1 MQGLKTGGRQIGT
14 PNRVT
19 SELRDIVAERFP
31 NYNPILSLIE
41 IAQDTSNEVSLRL
54 QANKEVAKYLMP
66 QLKSVEIKD
75 SNEATKILVV
85 RVGDERYNETKEL
98 IEKL

>member
-1 MQGLKTGGRQIGT
+1 MQGIKTGGRQIGT

-66 QLKSVEIKD
+66 QLKSVEIK
-75 SNEATKILVV
+75 EADTETKIIVV
-85 RVGDERYNETKEL
+85 RYSDENRTQI
-98 IEKL
+98 IEKP